1 MVRIEKIDTRSK
13 GDVQRFVMFPF
24 KIYKVCPQW
33 VPPFIGDIKLMLNRD
48 KHPFYEHSEGDFFL
62 AYRGKEIVGRLA
74 VLENRPFNK
83 YHETTKAQFYFFD
96 SFDDQEAA
104 NALFERGFEWAKGR
118 GLNEIVG
125 PKGLS
130 AFDGYGI
137 QVEGIER
144 RQMMNMMNYN
154 LDYYPRLV
162 ENLGFEK
169 EVDFVSCYIDP
180 TDYHVPGSV
189 YEIARRVNERGT
201 FNVKT
206 FRSKRELMDWALRIG
221 EAYNNTF
228 VNNWEYYPL
237 STAEIQFVKSNIL
250 AFADHRLIKLITYKD
265 DEVIGFLL
273 GFPDVSAAMQRHGG
287 KLTPW
292 GIADLMLEMRRTEW
306 ISLNGVGV
314 LPKYH
319 GRGANALMY
328 VEMEKT
334 LRDFKF
340 KHAEQT
346 QMADTAVQVR
356 KDMEKVGARIYKVH
370 RVYHRAL

>member
-13 GDVQRFVMFPF
+13 ADVQRFIMLHFDIH
-24 KIYKVCPQW
+24 KGCPQW

-48 KHPFYEHSEGDFFL
+48 KHPFYEHSDGDFFL
-62 AYRGKEIVGRLA
+62 AYRGEEVVGRLA
-74 VLENRPFNK
+74 VLENKPFNK
-83 YHETTKAQFYFFD
+83 YHQTQKAQFYFFD
-96 SFDDQEAA
+96 CYDDQETATL
-104 NALFERGFEWAKGR
+104 LFERGFEWARAR

-137 QVEGIER
+137 QVEGLDR

-154 LDYYPRLV
+154 LGYYPRLV
-162 ENLGFEK
+162 ETIGFEK
-169 EVDFVSCYIDP
+169 EVDFVSCYIAP
-180 TDYHVPGSV
+180 QDYHIPDVV

-201 FNVKT
+201 FQVKT
-206 FRSKRELMDWALRIG
+206 FRKKKELMDWALRIG
-221 EAYNNTF
+221 RAYNDTF
-228 VNNWEYYPL
+228 INNWEYYPL
-237 STAEIQFVKSNIL
+237 SGREIEYVKNNIL
-250 AFADHRLIKLITYKD
+250 AFADPRLLKLITYKEE
-265 DEVIGFLL
+265 EVIGFLL

-287 KLTPW
+287 RLTPW
-292 GIADLMLEMRRTEW
+292 AIADLMVEMRRTEW

-314 LPKYH
+314 LPKYQ

-356 KDMEKVGARIYKVH
+356 KDMENIGARIYKVH
-370 RVYHRAL
+370 RVYHRAI

>member
-1 MVRIEKIDTRSK
+1 MIRVEKIDTRSK
-13 GDVQRFVMFPF
+13 RDVQRFVMLHFDIH
-24 KIYKVCPQW
+24 KSCPQW
-33 VPPFIGDIKLMLNRD
+33 VPPFINDHKLMLNRD
-48 KHPFYEHSEGDFFL
+48 KHPFYEHSDGDFFL
-62 AYRGKEIVGRLA
+62 AYQGDRVVGRLA
-74 VLENRPFNK
+74 VLENKPFNR
-83 YHETTKAQFYFFD
+83 YHDATKAQFYFFD
-96 SFDDQEAA
+96 SYDDQEIA
-104 NALFERGFEWAKGR
+104 NALFERGFEWARAR

-137 QVEGIER
+137 QVEGLEH

-162 ENLGFEK
+162 ETIGFEK
-169 EVDFVSCYIDP
+169 EVDFVSCYIA
-180 TDYHVPGSV
+180 TKDYHVPEVV
-189 YEIARRVNERGT
+189 YEIARRVRERGT
-201 FNVKT
+201 FQVKT
-206 FRSKRELMDWALRIG
+206 FRSKKELMGWALRIG
-221 EAYNNTF
+221 RAYNDTF
-228 VNNWEYYPL
+228 INNWEYYPL
-237 STAEIQFVKSNIL
+237 SEKEIEYVKNNIL

-265 DEVIGFLL
+265 EKVIGFLL

-287 KLTPW
+287 RLTPL
-292 GIADLMLEMRRTEW
+292 AMVDLLLEMRRTEW

-314 LPKYH
+314 LPEYQ

-334 LRDFKF
+334 LQDFHF

-356 KDMEKVGARIYKVH
+356 KDMENIGAKIYKVH

>member
-13 GDVQRFVMFPF
+13 GDVQRFIKLHFTIH
-24 KIYKVCPQW
+24 KDCPQW
-33 VPPFIGDIKLMLNRD
+33 VPPFIGDLKLMLNRD
-48 KHPFYEHSEGDFFL
+48 KHPFYEHSDGDFFL
-62 AYRGKEIVGRLA
+62 AFRGSEVVGRLA
-74 VLENRPFNK
+74 VLENKPFNK

-96 SFDDQEAA
+96 CLDDQEAA
-104 NALFERGFEWAKGR
+104 TALFDRGFEWASAR
-118 GLNEIVG
+118 GLDEIVG

-137 QVEGIER
+137 QVEGLEH

-154 LDYYPRLV
+154 RDYYPRLV
-162 ENLGFEK
+162 EAVGFEK
-169 EVDFVSCYIDP
+169 EVDFVSCYIAP
-180 TDYHVPGSV
+180 NDYHVPDAV

-201 FNVKT
+201 FQAKT
-206 FRSKRELMDWALRIG
+206 FKSKRELMDWALRIG
-221 EAYNNTF
+221 RAYNETF
-228 VNNWEYYPL
+228 INNWEYYPL
-237 STAEIQFVKSNIL
+237 SDKEIDYVKNNIL
-250 AFADHRLIKLITYKD
+250 AFADHRLIKLITYKNE
-265 DEVIGFLL
+265 EVIGFLL

-292 GIADLMLEMRRTEW
+292 GMADLMLEMRRTEW

-314 LPKYH
+314 LPKYQ

-356 KDMEKVGARIYKVH
+356 KDMENIGARIYKVH
-370 RVYHRAL
+370 RVYHRKI

>member
-13 GDVQRFVMFPF
+13 RDVQSFVMFPF
-24 KIYKVCPQW
+24 KIFNGCPQW
-33 VPPFIGDIKLMLNRD
+33 VPPIIGDIKLMLNRD

-62 AYRGKEIVGRLA
+62 ARRGDEIVGRLA
-74 VLENRPFNK
+74 VLENKPFNR
-83 YHETTKAQFYFFD
+83 YHETKKAQFYFFD
-96 SFDDQEAA
+96 CFEDQEVA
-104 NALFERGFEWAKGR
+104 NALFERGFEWAKER
-118 GLNEIVG
+118 GLNEILG

-137 QVEGIER
+137 QVEGLER

-154 LDYYPRLV
+154 LAYYPRLV
-162 ENLGFEK
+162 ENIGFEK
-169 EVDFVSCYIDP
+169 EVDFVSCYVAP
-180 TDYHVPGSV
+180 KEFHYPEAVH
-189 YEIARRVNERGT
+189 EIARRVQQRGT
-201 FNVKT
+201 FQVKS
-206 FRSKRELMDWALRIG
+206 FRNKKELMEWALRIG
-221 EAYNNTF
+221 RAYNETF

-237 STAEIQFVKSNIL
+237 SDLEIDYVKNNIL
-250 AFADHRLIKLITYKD
+250 AFADPRLIKLITYKD
-265 DEVIGFLL
+265 EEVIGFLL
-273 GFPDVSAAMQRHGG
+273 GFPDVSAAMQRHKGR
-287 KLTPW
+287 LTPW
-292 GIADLMLEMRRTEW
+292 AIADLLFEMRRTDW

-334 LRDFKF
+334 LRDYKF

-370 RVYHRAL
+370 RVYHRAI

>member
-24 KIYKVCPQW
+24 KIYKDCPQW

>member
-1 MVRIEKIDTRSK
+1 MVRIEKIDTHAK

-24 KIYKVCPQW
+24 KIFKGCPQW
-33 VPPFIGDIKLMLNRD
+33 VPPIIGDIKLMLNRD
-48 KHPFYEHSEGDFFL
+48 KHPFYEHSVGDFFL
-62 AYRGKEIVGRLA
+62 AWRGDEIVGRLA
-74 VLENRPFNK
+74 VLENKPFNR
-83 YHETTKAQFYFFD
+83 YHETKKAQFYFFD
-96 SFDDQEAA
+96 SYDDQEVA
-104 NALFERGFEWAKGR
+104 NALFERGFEWAKER
-118 GLNEIVG
+118 GLNEILG

-137 QVEGIER
+137 QVEGLEL

-162 ENLGFEK
+162 ENIGFEK
-169 EVDFVSCYIDP
+169 EVDFVSCYVAP
-180 TDYHVPGSV
+180 KTFHYPEEVH
-189 YEIARRVNERGT
+189 EIARRVEKRGT
-201 FNVKT
+201 FKVKS
-206 FRSKRELMDWALRIG
+206 FRTKKELMDWALRIG
-221 EAYNNTF
+221 RAYNDTF

-237 STAEIQFVKSNIL
+237 SDLEIDYVKNNIL
-250 AFADHRLIKLITYKD
+250 AFADPRLIKLITYKE

-273 GFPDVSAAMQRHGG
+273 GFPDVSAAMQRHNG

-292 GIADLMLEMRRTEW
+292 AIADLLLEMRRTEW

-334 LRDFKF
+334 LREYKF

-370 RVYHRAL
+370 RVYHRAI